1 MEVVAGIYQIKGVA
15 NVYLV
20 VDDDIMLIDTGLP
33 GSSSKIIKYVKENLK
48 RNPQDIKTIVITNHH
63 FDHTAS

>member
-48 RNPQDIKTIVITNHH
+48 RNHRILKP
-63 FDHTAS
+63 